1 MVLRLDTIQPNKGAR
16 KTKKR
21 IGRGLSKGGAFSGRG
36 TKGQRSRSGGKSGL
50 KLKGLRKIMLSTPK
64 TRGFKSSKATPE
76 VVNVSVISKNFADG
90 AKVTPEQ
97 LQKKNLVKKIRHGV
111 KVLGNGEISI
121 KITITDCRIS
131 QSAKEKIEKA
141 GGTVIMNK

>member
-1 MVLRLDTIQPNKGAR
+1 MVLRLDTIQPKKGAR
-16 KTKKR
+16 KSKKR

-64 TRGFKSSKATPE
+64 TRGFKSSKPTPE
-76 VVNVSVISKNFADG
+76 VVNVSGIAKNFADG
-90 AKVTPEQ
+90 AKVTPEH
-97 LQKKNLVKKIRHGV
+97 LLKKNLVSKIRNGV
-111 KVLGNGEISI
+111 KVLGNGEITI
-121 KITITDCRIS
+121 KVTVTDCKVS

-141 GGTVIMNK
+141 GGTVIVNK